1 MTKSLTD
8 ITKRLLKLW
17 RSILDLIAP
26 RACEMCGTRL
36 GINERLVCTTC
47 NALLPRTDDASSPY
61 DNHTARR
68 LWGLVP
74 VERCASFVKY
84 HPHTPFATLIYRLKY
99 GGREDIGEEI
109 GRMMAADYMPSG
121 FFDGIDAIV
130 PMPLHKKRR
139 RERGYNQSYEVARGI
154 SQLTHIPVREDIV
167 ERVRYTQSQTLT
179 KATSRSTNVSG
190 AFALKQGKHPSGMH
204 ILLIDDIITTGAT
217 LSACATEIAKL
228 KDVKISIMTIGR
240 TED

>member
-17 RSILDLIAP
+17 RSLIDLIAP
-26 RACEMCGTRL
+26 RACEVCGTRL
-36 GINERLVCTTC
+36 AIDERLVCTTC

-109 GRMMAADYMPSG
+109 
-121 FFDGIDAIV
+121 
-130 PMPLHKKRR
+130 
-139 RERGYNQSYEVARGI
+139 
-154 SQLTHIPVREDIV
+154 
-167 ERVRYTQSQTLT
+167 
-179 KATSRSTNVSG
+179 
-190 AFALKQGKHPSGMH
+190 
-204 ILLIDDIITTGAT
+204 
-217 LSACATEIAKL
+217 
-228 KDVKISIMTIGR
+228 
-240 TED
+240 